1 MNRQIDEKVNQNDES
16 LEDMAEE
23 LRKLREEVGPLHKE
37 KKTGP
42 VVIPPGLSVSNDPV
56 LNDSLK
62 FIFISIHFSENSHV
76 RQYMYVFYQQ
86 PQSCKCSLRA
96 ATEKCIQLT
105 YECFRLDFQF

>member
-1 MNRQIDEKVNQNDES
+1 MNRQINEKVNQNDES

-62 FIFISIHFSENSHV
+62 FIFIFISFS
-76 RQYMYVFYQQ
+76 
-86 PQSCKCSLRA
+86 
-96 ATEKCIQLT
+96 
-105 YECFRLDFQF
+105 FQFIFQRIPMCVSTCMFFINNHSPVNVV